1 MREKD
6 EIKISVVIPYYNY
19 SNWLVEALH
28 SVNRQTFND
37 FEVIVVNDGS
47 QDDIEEILSKESFK
61 FALTIINKQN
71 GGPASARNFGIK
83 ESNGDYI
90 AFLDSDDLW
99 LEDKLAIQYSAMVGS
114 GFKWSQHSYVYFYE
128 DGKEK
133 LIDTSSYSLDTYIDT
148 FISFKVQT
156 SCVMVKRDILIDE
169 NNEQIISFPENQRFG
184 QDNFFYRELSK
195 NYQMMSIPNVLSR
208 FRIRGNNAGLRP
220 SVQLMS
226 KARIL
231 AAQEDD
237 EMKKNPELP
246 KTVYLAYKLC
256 SFNYK
261 IWKKLP
267 KKVAN
272 EFSAGIFYILPY
284 LLLKI
289 SYQVR
294 KNQ

>member
-1 MREKD
+1 MKEKNRV
-6 EIKISVVIPYYNY
+6 KVSVVIPYYDHPE
-19 SNWLVEALH
+19 WLVEALY

-47 QDDIEEILSKESFK
+47 QDDIEKILAEEVFK
-61 FALTIINKQN
+61 FPLKIINKEN
-71 GGPASARNFGIK
+71 GGPASARNYGIK
-83 ESNGDYI
+83 ASIGDYI

-99 LEDKLAIQYSAMVGS
+99 TDEKLTIQYSHMIES

-128 DGKEK
+128 NGAEK
-133 LIDTSSYSLDTYIDT
+133 LIDTSNYALDTYIDT

-156 SCVMVKRDILIDE
+156 SCVMVKRDVLIDE
-169 NNEQIISFPENQRFG
+169 KNKHIISFPENQRYG

-195 NYQMMSIPNVLSR
+195 ENQMMSIPLVLTK

-226 KARIL
+226 KSRIL
-231 AAQEDD
+231 AAQKND
-237 EMKKNPELP
+237 EMKKHPDLP
-246 KTVYLAYKLC
+246 KIVYFAYKLC
-256 SFNYK
+256 SFNYA
-261 IWKKLP
+261 IWQKLP
-267 KKVAN
+267 KKMAN
-272 EFSAGIFYILPY
+272 EFSAGIFYVMPY

-294 KNQ
+294 KMR

>member
-1 MREKD
+1 MREKN
-6 EIKISVVIPYYNY
+6 EIKISVIIPYYNY
-19 SNWLVEALH
+19 LDWLIEALH
-28 SVNRQTFND
+28 SVNKQTFNN

-47 QDDIEEILSKESFK
+47 QDDVEEVLSKESFK
-61 FALTIINKQN
+61 FTLTIINKQN
-71 GGPASARNFGIK
+71 GGPASARNFGIRASK
-83 ESNGDYI
+83 GEYI

-99 LEDKLAIQYSAMVGS
+99 MEDKLTVQYLAMIES

-128 DGKEK
+128 NGKEK
-133 LIDTSSYSLDTYIDT
+133 LIDTSSYALDPYVDT

-156 SCVMVKRDILIDE
+156 SCIMVKRDVLIDE
-169 NNEQIISFPENQRFG
+169 NNEQIIYFPENQRYG

-195 NYQMMSIPNVLSR
+195 KYQMLSIPNVLSR

-231 AAQEDD
+231 AAQENG
-237 EMKKNPELP
+237 EMKNNKELP
-246 KTVYLAYKLC
+246 KIVYLVYKLC
-256 SFNYK
+256 AFNYRL
-261 IWKKLP
+261 WKKLP
-267 KKVAN
+267 KKLAN

-289 SYQVR
+289 SYKVR
-294 KNQ
+294 KNK